1 MSQPPSEIQLY
12 HIVHVDR
19 LPSILQYN
27 KLLCD
32 AEIVKIPSSGTTI
45 GLSNIKQRRLTELP
59 LSSYPDL
66 YVGSCVPFYFCPR
79 SIMLYLIHK
88 RNKELDYHGGQES
101 IIHLVADLYETI
113 NWANTNNQRWAFTT
127 SNAGS
132 FYFSDYNDLKNLKKI
147 NWEAVKTTSW
157 TACKDEKQAEFL
169 LEYYFPWS
177 LVREI
182 GVISSRMGNQVKS
195 VLKNAN
201 HKPIVNIVPQWYY

>member
-1 MSQPPSEIQLY
+1 MSQPPSVIQLY

-27 KLLCD
+27 GLLCD
-32 AEIVKIPSSGTTI
+32 AEIVKIQPPGTTI
-45 GLSNIKQRRLTELP
+45 GLNNIKQRRLTELT

-66 YVGSCVPFYFCPR
+66 FIGSCVPFYFCPR

-88 RNKELDYHGGQES
+88 QNKELAYQGGQEP
-101 IIHLVADLYETI
+101 IIHLATDLYETV
-113 NWANTNNQRWAFTT
+113 NWANTNNLRWAFTNF
-127 SNAGS
+127 NAGGR
-132 FYFSDYNDLKNLKKI
+132 YFSDYNDLQKLNLLNWNAI
-147 NWEAVKTTSW
+147 NATSW
-157 TACKDEKQAEFL
+157 SACKDEKQAEFL
-169 LEYYFPWS
+169 LENYFPWS

-182 GVISSRMGNQVKS
+182 GVISSRMENQVKS